1 MEFEEFKTA
10 YEELGPEEKRLV
22 SGMVLALHRQGHPLP
37 EWITPRE
44 AAKILNLSV
53 PTVRAKAA
61 EGVLR
66 SKKISDRKTFVLA
79 ADVDALRKAQLG
91 L

>member
-1 MEFEEFKTA
+1 MDYEELKAA
-10 YEELGPEEKRLV
+10 YEELEPAEKRLV
-22 SGMVLALHRQGHPLP
+22 SGMVLALHRQSHPLP
-37 EWITPRE
+37 EWITLRE
-44 AAKILNLSV
+44 AARVLNVSV
-53 PTVRAKAA
+53 PTVRAKAT

-66 SKKISDRKTFVLA
+66 SRRISDRKTFVLA